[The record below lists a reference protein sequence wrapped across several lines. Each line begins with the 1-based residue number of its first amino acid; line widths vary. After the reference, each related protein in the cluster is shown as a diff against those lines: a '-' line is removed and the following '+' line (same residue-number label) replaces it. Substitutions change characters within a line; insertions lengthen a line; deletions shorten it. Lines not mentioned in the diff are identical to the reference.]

1 MFIQGSN
8 AAGENGNFTVT
19 PVSQRRGLIGD
30 IANDIK
36 GAVDDALDCTSS
48 PDSLTRLKIHG
59 LVSPQHSSS
68 TSTNQLLILSISTSQ
83 LRYSTSRSTVLQAES
98 YPTSRARLKSVGI
111 FSPESYV
118 GNK

>member
-36 GAVDDALDCTSS
+36 GAVDDALDCTLS
-48 PDSLTRLKIHG
+48 PDPSHLTIHG
-59 LVSPQHSSS
+59 PFPPQHFSS
-68 TSTNQLLILSISTSQ
+68 TSINQLLILSISTSQ
-83 LRYSTSRSTVLQAES
+83 LRYSTSRSTVLQAGS
-98 YPTSRARLKSVGI
+98 YLTLRARLKLASI

-118 GNK
+118 GND